1 MDNAF
6 ELLNAIENKDVV
18 KLAVCDVEEASE
30 LAVKYAKEGDIIVH
44 LGTGASNSYQEVK
57 DKMIKGL
64 TEGSKRYARRD

>member
-1 MDNAF
+1 M
-6 ELLNAIENKDVV
+6 
-18 KLAVCDVEEASE
+18 AVCDVEEASE

-57 DKMIKGL
+57 DKMLKGL